1 MTVTFRAAMT
11 GALLAVLI
19 PTVAVLGV
27 SAYHNGRSTVEDLTG
42 QILEQTAF
50 RIEER
55 ARGTFRIAV
64 RASALVAAHF
74 QSSQLGT
81 SSALSNTSRSAV
93 TDYLGEVLRAYPEL
107 SMVGLG
113 LEESG
118 DYFNALRRKEGIVVQ
133 ELEQSRHLNSG
144 FLLTPRGRLFVGKT
158 RTPFDPRNRP
168 WYRAGLSGGGA
179 PAWTEAYPFTGM
191 PQSGSIGISCAAT
204 LRSRDSKTLGVVS
217 ADFTLSDL
225 SRFLDKLRLGERGI
239 AFLIGRQSNGEFTVV
254 AHPRPESLVYQ
265 SPQGA
270 RLTTISSLADQ
281 RVPTFLK
288 LVPTDAARPGRVNP
302 IRLTYQ
308 GVSYRGGYRW
318 LGGEGLPPLL
328 LCMLI
333 PEADLLH
340 RVQGQTVT
348 TGVYAAVGLLAVVL
362 SGFLLSARAG
372 RWLSYLHQEAD
383 QIRLLNLDVRTAPKT
398 HVWEV
403 DEMGLRLEQMK
414 AGLRSF
420 SKFAPAQLVRSLMA
434 RGQDTG
440 HSGERRVLTICF
452 TDISGFTAIAE
463 RLQPEELVGVLSE
476 YFDELA
482 NEIQASGGTVDKYI
496 GDGVLAF
503 WGAPEH
509 RADHARRACLAALGM
524 QSRIDRFNG
533 RIAAQGHEPFRTRIG
548 VHTGE
553 VIVGVIGNQARLNY
567 TVMGDAVNVASRVEQ
582 LCKHYRTA
590 ILITEDTYRASGKD
604 LRVRELDRVNIRG
617 RGQPILLY
625 ELLTPG
631 GGEDAP
637 APQPDIEPVL
647 PSPSTPDPP
656 AFAGSG

>member
-1 MTVTFRAAMT
+1 MT

-19 PTVAVLGV
+19 PTIAVLGV
-27 SAYHNGRSTVEDLTG
+27 SAYRNGRSTVEDLTG
-42 QILEQTAF
+42 QVLEQTAF

-55 ARGTFRIAV
+55 ARATFRVAV

-74 QSSQLGT
+74 QPSEFDRGGTLRSS
-81 SSALSNTSRSAV
+81 SRTAI
-93 TDYLGEVLRAYPEL
+93 TDYLAEVLSVYPEL
-107 SMVGLG
+107 SMLGLG
-113 LEESG
+113 LEGSG

-133 ELEQSRHLNSG
+133 ELLQSRHLNTG
-144 FLLTPRGRLFVGKT
+144 FLLTPRGRLPVGQSET
-158 RTPFDPRNRP
+158 AFDPRNRP
-168 WYRAGLSGGGA
+168 WYRAGLLGA
-179 PAWTEAYPFTGM
+179 GVPAWTQAYPFTGA
-191 PQSGSIGISCAAT
+191 PQSGLIGISCAAS
-204 LRSRDSKTLGVVS
+204 LRDANSKTLGVVS

-225 SRFLDKLRLGERGI
+225 SRFLDKLRLGDRGV
-239 AFLIGRQSNGEFTVV
+239 AFIIGRQSSGDFTVI
-254 AHPRPESLVYQ
+254 AHPKPESLVSQ
-265 SPQGA
+265 SPQGV
-270 RLTTISSLADQ
+270 RLSAISSLPDQ
-281 RVPTFLK
+281 RIPEFLK
-288 LVPTDAARPGRVNP
+288 LVPPNAVQPGKVTP
-302 IRLTYQ
+302 IRLTHR
-308 GVSYRGGYRW
+308 GISYRGGYRW

-333 PEADLLH
+333 PEADLLQ
-340 RVQGQTVT
+340 RVQSQTVT
-348 TGVYAAVGLLAVVL
+348 TGTYAAVGLLAVVL

-383 QIRLLNLDVRTAPKT
+383 QIRLLNLDVRTAPRT

-440 HSGERRVLTICF
+440 HGGERRVLTICF

-463 RLQPEELVGVLSE
+463 QLQPEELVGVLSE

-482 NEIQASGGTVDKYI
+482 VEIQTSGGTVDKYI

-509 RADHARRACLAALGM
+509 RVDHARCACLAALGM
-524 QSRIDRFNG
+524 QSRIDRFNV
-533 RIAAQGHEPFRTRIG
+533 RIAARGHEPFRTRIG

-582 LCKHYRTA
+582 LNKDFGTA
-590 ILITEDTYRASGKD
+590 ILITEDTYRAAGDD
-604 LRVRELDRVNIRG
+604 LRVREIDRVNIRG
-617 RGQPILLY
+617 RGQPVLLY
-625 ELLTPG
+625 ELLTSEG
-631 GGEDAP
+631 SDKP
-637 APQPDIEPVL
+637 AEALANIEP
-647 PSPSTPDPP
+647 
-656 AFAGSG
+656 A